1 MKTIKMIVVFVLCTI
16 TFKQLSAQQNTQWNG
31 KQCSVVLTYDDALN
45 VHLDNVV
52 PALDSAGLK
61 GTFYLIGES
70 PAVKNRIPE
79 WRAVAKHGH
88 ELGNHSLR
96 HPCDGSVSGR
106 SWITKEN
113 DLSKYTP
120 DRAVNEILIANT
132 LLQAIDGTTER
143 TFAFPCGDT
152 KIDTVSFYNKLE
164 KDFVAARGV
173 KEGMQP
179 LESIDLKNVYCYFIN
194 GHSGNYMID
203 LVKKAIETKTLLV
216 FLFHGVGGEHNLNVS
231 LEAHRQLVQYLKQ
244 NENKIWIAPMV
255 EVAKFIKTKQI
266 ISKK

>member
-1 MKTIKMIVVFVLCTI
+1 MKASKMIAVFAICTMI
-16 TFKQLSAQQNTQWNG
+16 FKQSNAQQNTQWNG
-31 KQCSVVLTYDDALN
+31 KQCAVVLTYDDALN
-45 VHLDNVV
+45 VHLDNVI

-70 PAVKNRIPE
+70 PAIKNRIPE
-79 WRAVAKHGH
+79 WRAVAKNGH

-96 HPCDGSVSGR
+96 HPCDGSVAGR

-173 KEGMQP
+173 KEGMQQ
-179 LESIDLKNVYCYFIN
+179 LESVDLKNVYCYFIN

-203 LVKKAIETKTLLV
+203 LVKKAMETHTLLV

-231 LEAHRQLVQYLKQ
+231 LEAHSQLIQYLKQ

-255 EVAKFIKTKQI
+255 DVAKYIKTKQI
-266 ISKK
+266 TPKK